1 MPTTLGPN
9 VASESDLGNF
19 EMVVTER
26 VAGEEDDRGPVAPR
40 LALTSLSRE
49 WMTRMLGVIR
59 QIGATTG
66 FQETLDGITAGVAE
80 AFDFAAAAINVRT
93 PTGDLRVES
102 VVGPPGVKKLLGQVA
117 SRAQWETLLA
127 ACDEW
132 GELRFL
138 DHSTPDPS
146 PEIDS
151 WVSDGPVPE
160 RPGCWHPL
168 DSLLIPLRDD
178 DGDLLA
184 VISVDEPRGG
194 RLPDLEQRTLL
205 ELFGAEAALV
215 VAEVL
220 HRTTLT
226 DRAHLFRAAF
236 ARAPVPMLITD
247 ADLALVGANDAFV
260 RLLDL
265 DVEVNQP
272 RSFGDLVHPDD
283 SAQIREAAR
292 TVLGDRVKHLSF
304 EHRLL
309 RPDGT
314 VRWSR
319 SALSCIESHLS
330 GPQLVWT
337 VDDVTEGRRVLDEL
351 RYLADH
357 DLLTGLPN
365 RRTAVRWL
373 DRCLDQED
381 GDRGIAVLFADLD
394 GFKAVNDRLGHPSGD
409 ELLARVAQR
418 LATIVRPGD
427 MLCRYGGDEFVL
439 VCSGVEDGEAAKRIA
454 ARCVE
459 AVGQPFALER
469 GEADIS
475 VSIGIALARPGA
487 TTSAAVL
494 DRADAALYRCKSA
507 GNGRWQLNEG

>member
-1 MPTTLGPN
+1 
-9 VASESDLGNF
+9 
-19 EMVVTER
+19 MVVTER
-26 VAGEEDDRGPVAPR
+26 VLEGEEGRASVAAR
-40 LALTSLSRE
+40 LPLTAFSRE
-49 WMTRMLGVIR
+49 WLTRMLGVIR

-80 AFDFAAAAINVRT
+80 AFEFGAAAINVRT
-93 PTGDLRVES
+93 PAGDLRVES
-102 VVGPPGVKKLLGQVA
+102 VVGPPGVEGLLGQVA
-117 SRAQWETLLA
+117 SRDQWERLLA
-127 ACDEW
+127 TGEEW
-132 GELRFL
+132 GDLRFK

-151 WVSDGPVPE
+151 WVSDEPVPE
-160 RPGCWHPL
+160 DPGCWHPM
-168 DSLLIPLRDD
+168 DSLFIPLRD
-178 DGDLLA
+178 GKGELLA
-184 VISVDEPRGG
+184 VISVDSPRGG
-194 RLPDLEQRTLL
+194 RLPDVEQRTLL
-205 ELFGAEAALV
+205 ELFGAEAALT

-247 ADLALVGANDAFV
+247 ADLAVVGANDAFV
-260 RLLDL
+260 HLLDM
-265 DVEVNQP
+265 ETGP
-272 RSFGDLVHPDD
+272 ARPASFADLVHTDD
-283 SAQIREAAR
+283 RAQIREAAR
-292 TVLGDRVKHLSF
+292 TVMGDGVTQLSF
-304 EHRLL
+304 EHRLV

-319 SALSCIESHLS
+319 SALSCINSHLS

-351 RYLADH
+351 RYQADH

-365 RRTAVRWL
+365 RRTAERWL
-373 DRCLDQED
+373 DRCLSHDES
-381 GDRGIAVLFADLD
+381 DRSVAVLFADLD

-439 VCSGVEDGEAAKRIA
+439 VCSGVDDGEAATRIA

-459 AVGQPFALER
+459 AVGRPFALER

-475 VSIGIALARPGA
+475 ISIGIALAQPG
-487 TTSAAVL
+487 TTTTAAVL

-507 GNGRWQLNEG
+507 GTGRWHLGER